1 MSLSRGRRREFGYAD
16 AEWLVVMREGETR
29 VRTKK
34 RRVFIPLY
42 LRPIGQCSNLH
53 VTAFLDQINV
63 QLYSSSTSPYAV
75 FINSSEP
82 LHYPLYRLDI
92 QALRRRIPIN
102 LSPAVPHINHR
113 TKQSQNTYG
122 GNIGPRL
129 SWCTSGYT
137 CAMVLI
143 SSSYTTYTYMIQ
155 SALHNAWSKR
165 T

>member
-75 FINSSEP
+75 FINSSKP
-82 LHYPLYRLDI
+82 LHSLYTTYSLYRLDI

-102 LSPAVPHINHR
+102 LSPAVPHI
-113 TKQSQNTYG
+113 
-122 GNIGPRL
+122 
-129 SWCTSGYT
+129 
-137 CAMVLI
+137 
-143 SSSYTTYTYMIQ
+143 
-155 SALHNAWSKR
+155 
-165 T
+165 